1 MKMWMQ
7 SDELTT
13 LYYSSQMLSL
23 PSEQIC
29 SYSKGGVMKIKN
41 YGPLLR
47 EMRKKA
53 GMSQE
58 EIAHELYMSIS
69 NVSRLES
76 GKYEVKLADA
86 LRWANVTG
94 AQDVFIATLLGVDIT
109 VVQQIVESGS
119 TIGMIM
125 GGIL

>member
-1 MKMWMQ
+1 
-7 SDELTT
+7 
-13 LYYSSQMLSL
+13 
-23 PSEQIC
+23 
-29 SYSKGGVMKIKN
+29 MKIKN

-47 EMRKKA
+47 EMRKSA

-58 EIAHELYMSIS
+58 DVAHELYMSIS

-76 GKYEVKLADA
+76 GKYEIKLADA

-94 AQDVFIATLLGVDIT
+94 AQDVFVATLLGVDIT
-109 VVQQIVESGS
+109 VVQQIVEAGS
-119 TIGMIM
+119 TIGMII

>member
-1 MKMWMQ
+1 MRTWMQ

-13 LYYSSQMLSL
+13 LYYSSQILSL
-23 PSEQIC
+23 LQQQIC
-29 SYSKGGVMKIKN
+29 SYSKGGDDMKN

-47 EMRKKA
+47 EMRKGA

-58 EIAHELYMSIS
+58 EVAHELYMSIS

-76 GKYEVKLADA
+76 GKYEIKLADA

-94 AQDVFIATLLGVDIT
+94 AQDVFVATLLSVDVAI
-109 VVQQIVESGS
+109 VQQVIDAGM
-119 TIGMIM
+119 TIGTIL
-125 GGIL
+125 GGIA

>member
-1 MKMWMQ
+1 
-7 SDELTT
+7 
-13 LYYSSQMLSL
+13 
-23 PSEQIC
+23 
-29 SYSKGGVMKIKN
+29 MKIKN

-58 EIAHELYMSIS
+58 DVAHELYMSIS

-94 AQDVFIATLLGVDIT
+94 AQDVFIATLLGVDVT
-109 VVQQIVESGS
+109 VVQQIIDAGT
-119 TIGMIM
+119 TIGLVL
-125 GGIL
+125 GGIM

>member
-1 MKMWMQ
+1 M
-7 SDELTT
+7 E
-13 LYYSSQMLSL
+13 
-23 PSEQIC
+23 IR
-29 SYSKGGVMKIKN
+29 N

-47 EMRKKA
+47 EMRKSA

-58 EIAHELYMSIS
+58 EVAHELYMSIS

-76 GKYEVKLADA
+76 GKYEIKLADA

-94 AQDVFIATLLGVDIT
+94 AQDVFIATLLGVDVT

>member
-1 MKMWMQ
+1 M
-7 SDELTT
+7 E
-13 LYYSSQMLSL
+13 
-23 PSEQIC
+23 I
-29 SYSKGGVMKIKN
+29 N

-47 EMRKKA
+47 QMRKQA

-58 EIAHELYMSIS
+58 DIAHELYMSIS

-76 GKYEVKLADA
+76 GKYEIKLADA

-109 VVQQIVESGS
+109 VVQQIVEAGS
-119 TIGMIM
+119 TIGIIL

>member
-1 MKMWMQ
+1 
-7 SDELTT
+7 
-13 LYYSSQMLSL
+13 
-23 PSEQIC
+23 
-29 SYSKGGVMKIKN
+29 
-41 YGPLLR
+41 
-47 EMRKKA
+47 MRKSA

-58 EIAHELYMSIS
+58 DVAHELYMSIS

-76 GKYEVKLADA
+76 GKYEIKLADA

-109 VVQQIVESGS
+109 VVQQIVEAGS
-119 TIGMIM
+119 TIGMII